1 MQHSAVV
8 YLVPEHE
15 THTRTHATRV
25 GESSSTRLTRRH
37 SLYHPS
43 SFLNIGPLFTQQ
55 LTHFCVTNH
64 CSFMHCGAPSL
75 CKIHKGCNKLC
86 VRLNQHGTHKQRSL
100 TCLSRPVS
108 LMPRSKSKM
117 TCAKLE
123 TETALIKSAPSCGFP
138 CLVIEAARRRSR
150 ASIVHFW
157 THT

>member
-1 MQHSAVV
+1 MV
-8 YLVPEHE
+8 
-15 THTRTHATRV
+15 
-25 GESSSTRLTRRH
+25 
-37 SLYHPS
+37 
-43 SFLNIGPLFTQQ
+43 
-55 LTHFCVTNH
+55 
-64 CSFMHCGAPSL
+64 
-75 CKIHKGCNKLC
+75 
-86 VRLNQHGTHKQRSL
+86 HKQMSL

-157 THT
+157 THTHSWSSMSESVFDGMFDGCCCCYCDSTLHRLSTTLILRKLYMLKYVPAWIFRHTTHCINLRAFARSARVAMVCVCLCVCGKL